1 MKHKILLLALV
12 AFGIASGVLINS
24 VEAQNIPVPPLRIW
38 GTITS
43 NLTNGYVVAT
53 TNGATCA
60 KGAAFSGSSYGVSPN
75 FLNFPGDI
83 PGTTVVE
90 GALNGQTIN
99 VFIDPAEPSTATYKT
114 GGGIIPSPG
123 APISATSATERLNV
137 SIGTSANGAIYNVS
151 GNVSASGLGAVSDA
165 TVNINWGDGTACTQ
179 TFSSGGSYSG
189 VHGYDDDGI
198 YTITAIAYK
207 NGIAAGMTTTLISVV
222 TVVAAP
228 TAAPAAPSGGF
239 GPYIPPSGGGGAR
252 KATPTPTLDEL
263 LELTV
268 EESVEQFNDANAEA
282 VAGWIS
288 KLSASR
294 SAAIFE
300 LMEIEKVIEV
310 FATLTTETASEILNE
325 ILLSK
330 AVIIMSQLEDE
341 KAGEIFSQLAVEKSA
356 EIFEQVGADKL
367 ANVIALM
374 DSTVVAE
381 IFNNVSDAKTVSIFE
396 KTETGKA
403 AEILILIKLSKASSV
418 IELIDVNKG
427 ALIFE
432 VIETESGA
440 SILDGVTGLKG
451 ADLLSIVSAVKAGT
465 VMEYMA
471 VASVTNVIKYM
482 PERKMIYRLPVM
494 SAERFHELP
503 ADVVLQVLPSVPAE
517 AITKEIAPV
526 PTGKKPEV
534 VLSTPGSSVYQQTNV
549 DDGEWNT
556 IISSPHPID
565 SVTAKF
571 DKASDEIFINIQDE
585 DSVGIGVPLDTAQVA
600 YAAFSIS
607 FDGDVGESL
616 SLGHIKFYVEKSWID
631 KKNIHKWSI
640 QLKRFDESLG
650 KWVSY
655 PAKRVTED
663 TDKVYYTVA
672 VPSFSNMA
680 IVGSNSIPEPQFSVS
695 NLRISPVFPNAGEE
709 FNITAR
715 VLNNSSDAQVYPAN
729 LWINDTIDSSQSIV
743 LDPGQNN
750 TFSFTS
756 NKNVGRYSLRI
767 ERVLANFQ
775 VRAEVVPVAVIP
787 KPTPVAAPVIAPKPT
802 PRPVDKVAPLPTA
815 TAVPKPTAT
824 PAPKPTAVL
833 VATATATPVPVAT
846 TAPVVK
852 ETPTP
857 QPTPTAT
864 QLPVEEPV
872 EQEEEGGISTVVII
886 IIVVIVLAVLGGLG
900 FVFMRGKGPGGP
912 GSGNDS
918 SSDKE
923 SNYTE
928 LDDLITGKDEENQG
942 ESK

>member
-12 AFGIASGVLINS
+12 AFGIVSGVLVNS

-90 GALNGQTIN
+90 GATNGQTIN

-123 APISATSATERLNV
+123 APISATSVSERLNV

-151 GNVSASGLGAVSDA
+151 GNVSSSGLGAVSDA

-207 NGIAAGMTTTLISVV
+207 NGTGAGMTTSLISVV

-268 EESVEQFNDANAEA
+268 EESVEQFNDADAEA
-282 VAGWIS
+282 IAGWIS

-310 FATLTTETASEILNE
+310 FATLTTETAVAILEE

-330 AVIIMSQLEDE
+330 AVIIMGQLEDE
-341 KAGEIFSQLAVEKSA
+341 KAGEIFASLLAETSGL
-356 EIFEQVGADKL
+356 IFEQIDVDKL
-367 ANVIALM
+367 AAVIVYM
-374 DSTVVAE
+374 DSSTVAD
-381 IFNNVSDAKTVSIFE
+381 IFNYVSDEKTVAIFE

-403 AEILILIKLSKASSV
+403 AEILVLVKLSKASAV

-440 SILDGVTGLKG
+440 TILDGVSGLKA
-451 ADLLSIVSAVKAGT
+451 ADLLSIVSALKAGA

-471 VASVTNVIKYM
+471 VSSVTNVIKYM

-526 PTGKKPEV
+526 PAGKKPEV
-534 VLSTPGSSVYQQTNV
+534 VLSSPGSSVYQQTNV

-571 DKASDEIFINIQDE
+571 DKANDEIFINIEDE
-585 DSVGIGVPLDTAQVA
+585 DSVGIGVPLDAGQVA
-600 YAAFSIS
+600 YSAFSIT

-616 SLGHIKFYVEKSWID
+616 SLGHIRFYVEKSWID

-650 KWVSY
+650 EWVSY

-680 IVGSNSIPEPQFSVS
+680 VVGSNSIPEPQFSVS
-695 NLRISPVFPNAGEE
+695 NLKISPVFPNAGED
-709 FNITAR
+709 FNISAR
-715 VLNNSSDAQVYPAN
+715 VLNNSSDTQVYPAN

-743 LDPGQNN
+743 IDPGQNN

-775 VRAEVVPVAVIP
+775 VRAKVVPVAVRP
-787 KPTPVAAPVIAPKPT
+787 KPTPVAAPVIAPRAT
-802 PRPVDKVAPLPTA
+802 PIPVEKEAPLPTA
-815 TAVPKPTAT
+815 TSVPKPTAT

-833 VATATATPVPVAT
+833 VATATPVPVAT
-846 TAPVVK
+846 SAPVVK

-864 QLPVEEPV
+864 QVPVEEPV
-872 EQEEEGGISTVVII
+872 EEEEEGGISTVVII

-928 LDDLITGKDEENQG
+928 LDDLITGKDEENQS